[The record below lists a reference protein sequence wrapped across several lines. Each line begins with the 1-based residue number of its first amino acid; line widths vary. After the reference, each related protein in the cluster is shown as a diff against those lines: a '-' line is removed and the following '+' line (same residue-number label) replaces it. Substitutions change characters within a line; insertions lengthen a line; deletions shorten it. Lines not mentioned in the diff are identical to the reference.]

1 MSNEKNLF
9 QKLHS
14 VTENVEK
21 IYKEQNK
28 GMPYKSVNHNMVTK
42 AIRKQ
47 IIEQRL
53 WINPIIEESIN
64 QGSSHKVVMSAEIID
79 IDNPTDK
86 VTIGKFPA
94 LGIDNQDKG
103 YGKAISYAYKYILQ
117 KGFMMEIGED
127 EEVDAHNIDKEDT
140 KIDYEYDFKP
150 YRYFDSKGGVKETF
164 SSMADWSKKIAN
176 LIYYMTKKTAL
187 EPDGDLKNLPTLK
200 ANRKEMERVC
210 STLKR
215 LPKEKT
221 NNVHKVTLETIEKAM
236 EILNAQN

>member
-1 MSNEKNLF
+1 
-9 QKLHS
+9 
-14 VTENVEK
+14 
-21 IYKEQNK
+21 
-28 GMPYKSVNHNMVTK
+28 
-42 AIRKQ
+42 
-47 IIEQRL
+47 
-53 WINPIIEESIN
+53 
-64 QGSSHKVVMSAEIID
+64 MSAEIID

-164 SSMADWSKKIAN
+164 SSMADWSKKLAN
-176 LIYYMTKKTAL
+176 LMYYMKGGNL
-187 EPDGDLKNLPTLK
+187 ENLPTLK
-200 ANRKEMERVC
+200 ANKKEMMRVC
-210 STLKR
+210 ATLKG
-215 LPKEKT
+215 LPKEKI
-221 NNVHKVTLETIEKAM
+221 NDVHRATLETIEKGM
-236 EILNAQN
+236 EIINGN

>member
-1 MSNEKNLF
+1 MSKEKNLF

-64 QGSSHKVVMSAEIID
+64 QGNSHKVIMSAEIID
-79 IDNPTDK
+79 IDNPQDK

-94 LGIDNQDKG
+94 LGLDNQDKG

-127 EEVDAHNIDKEDT
+127 EEVDANQIEMKSNL
-140 KIDYEYDFKP
+140 DYSHPMQP
-150 YRYFDSKGGVKETF
+150 YRYLDSKEEVKQTF
-164 SSMADWSKKIAN
+164 QSMADWSKKLGN
-176 LIYYMTKKTAL
+176 LMYYMK
-187 EPDGDLKNLPTLK
+187 DGNLDNLPTLK
-200 ANRKEMERVC
+200 ANKKEMMRVC
-210 STLKR
+210 ATLKK
-215 LPKEKT
+215 LPEEKINAVHEKT
-221 NNVHKVTLETIEKAM
+221 LEVIKQAM
-236 EILNAQN
+236 EIINAQN

>member
-53 WINPIIEESIN
+53 WINPIIE
-64 QGSSHKVVMSAEIID
+64 
-79 IDNPTDK
+79 
-86 VTIGKFPA
+86 FPA

-140 KIDYEYDFKP
+140 KIDYGFDFQP
-150 YRYFDSKGGVKETF
+150 YRYLNSQEQIKQEF
-164 SSMADWSKKIAN
+164 SSMADWSKKLAN
-176 LIYYMTKKTAL
+176 LIYYMK
-187 EPDGDLKNLPTLK
+187 DGDLKNLPTLQ

-215 LPKEKT
+215 LPKEKI
-221 NNVHKVTLETIEKAM
+221 NNVHRVTLETIEKAM

>member
-9 QKLHS
+9 QKLHL
-14 VTENVEK
+14 VTENVET

-42 AIRKQ
+42 AVRKQ
-47 IIEQRL
+47 IIDQRL

-127 EEVDAHNIDKEDT
+127 EEVEAHNIDRENV
-140 KIDYEYDFKP
+140 KIDYDFDFQP
-150 YRYFDSKGGVKETF
+150 YRYLNSQSEIKQEF
-164 SSMADWSKKIAN
+164 SSMADWSKKLAN
-176 LIYYMTKKTAL
+176 LIYYMK
-187 EPDGDLKNLPTLK
+187 DGDLKNLPTLK

-215 LPKEKT
+215 LPKEKI
-221 NNVHKVTLETIEKAM
+221 NNVHRVTLETIEKAM
-236 EILNAQN
+236 EILNAPN

>member
-1 MSNEKNLF
+1 MSKDKNLY

-42 AIRKQ
+42 AVRKQ

-53 WINPIIEESIN
+53 WIKPIIEESIN
-64 QGSSHKVVMSAEIID
+64 QGSSHKVIMSVKIID
-79 IDNPTDK
+79 IDNFTDF

-117 KGFMMEIGED
+117 KVFMMEIGDD
-127 EEVDAHNIDKEDT
+127 EEVDAHNIDKEEN
-140 KIDYEYDFKP
+140 KIDYDHHFKP
-150 YRYFDSKGGVKETF
+150 YRYLNAKNEITYDTDD
-164 SSMADWSKKIAN
+164 MALWSKKISN
-176 LIYYMTKKTAL
+176 LIFYMK
-187 EPDGDLKNLPTLK
+187 DGDLKNLPTLN
-200 ANRKEMERVC
+200 ANKKEMERVC
-210 STLKR
+210 SSIKR
-215 LPKEKT
+215 VPKEQINDVHTKT
-221 NNVHKVTLETIEKAM
+221 SEVIESAM
-236 EILNAQN
+236 KILFSKGD

>member
-42 AIRKQ
+42 TVRKQ
-47 IIEQRL
+47 IIQQKL

-64 QGSSHKVVMSAEIID
+64 QGSSHKVVMSVEIID

-127 EEVDAHNIDKEDT
+127 EEVEAHDIDREDT
-140 KIDYEYDFKP
+140 KVDYKYDFKP
-150 YRYFDSKGGVKETF
+150 YRYFDSKGGVKEKY
-164 SSMADWSKKIAN
+164 SSMADWSKKISN
-176 LIYYMTKKTAL
+176 LIYYMQS
-187 EPDGDLKNLPTLK
+187 GDFKNLPTLK
-200 ANRKEMERVC
+200 GNRKEMERVC

-236 EILNAQN
+236 EILNASN

>member
-140 KIDYEYDFKP
+140 KVDYGFDFQP
-150 YRYFDSKGGVKETF
+150 YRYLNSQEQIKQEF
-164 SSMADWSKKIAN
+164 SSMADWSKKLAN
-176 LIYYMTKKTAL
+176 LIYYMK
-187 EPDGDLKNLPTLK
+187 DGDLKNLPTLK

>member
-140 KIDYEYDFKP
+140 KIDYGFDFQP
-150 YRYFDSKGGVKETF
+150 YRYLNSQEQIKQEF
-164 SSMADWSKKIAN
+164 SSMADWSKKLAN
-176 LIYYMTKKTAL
+176 LIYYMK
-187 EPDGDLKNLPTLK
+187 DGDLKNLPTLQ